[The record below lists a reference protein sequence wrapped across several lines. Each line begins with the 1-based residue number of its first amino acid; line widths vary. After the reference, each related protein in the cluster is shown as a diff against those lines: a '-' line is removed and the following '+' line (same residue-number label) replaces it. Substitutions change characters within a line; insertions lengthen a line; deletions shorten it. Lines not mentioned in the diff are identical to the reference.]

1 MAQITLKG
9 NPIHSVGE
17 LPKVGAKAPE
27 FHLTGTDLAD
37 CKLSGFAGKTVVLSI
52 FPSCDTPVCA
62 ASIRKFNEAA
72 GQLGETVI
80 VNASLDL
87 PFAHKRF
94 CESEGLKHVR
104 NASAFRSP
112 NFGRDYGITITDGA
126 LAGLFGRAVLVID
139 PKGVVTYSELVPE
152 IAQEPNYDAV
162 LSAIA
167 QHA

>member
-1 MAQITLKG
+1 
-9 NPIHSVGE
+9 
-17 LPKVGAKAPE
+17 
-27 FHLTGTDLAD
+27 
-37 CKLSGFAGKTVVLSI
+37 
-52 FPSCDTPVCA
+52 
-62 ASIRKFNEAA
+62 
-72 GQLGETVI
+72 
-80 VNASLDL
+80 LDL